1 MDRPEP
7 PQVNK
12 LSGALLQGK
21 PGLTLKHYIRLENTK
36 RIAQF
41 SHSLVAKKKM

>member
-12 LSGALLQGK
+12 LSGAPLQGK
-21 PGLTLKHYIRLENTK
+21 PGLTLKHYIRLESTYT
-36 RIAQF
+36 IA
-41 SHSLVAKKKM
+41 